1 MGLLGGDIL
10 YWENNNKEYNL
21 NAHWEKINNN
31 NKNTTFLTGYLKKK
45 KKNKGLLMSNIEWK
59 KKKKKKKKALEGGI
73 HQGSK
78 VL

>member
-45 KKNKGLLMSNIEWK
+45 KT
-59 KKKKKKKKALEGGI
+59 KACVWVKL
-73 HQGSK
+73 ST
-78 VL
+78 LD